1 MLRLCPDRP
10 LPPYSYVPGH
20 FPHPISDPRGHS
32 YHDAAITTTVPGD
45 HQIMSVP
52 SGHNSDWNESSDYLF
67 GIDLFNHGFYW
78 EAHETWEQVWIELG
92 RTGRDAD
99 FIKGLIK
106 LAASGVKAREGRPI
120 GVQRHAHRAH
130 ELFRQVSEKCIDNE
144 DGVRIGGMDL
154 ISLCG
159 AAESIAENV
168 ELLIESSDDPLEFV
182 FPLVLVLSAKD
193 KDTAR

>member
-32 YHDAAITTTVPGD
+32 YHAATTAMGD
-45 HQIMSVP
+45 HPIVPVSV
-52 SGHNSDWNESSDYLF
+52 SIDFNWNQSSDYLF

-106 LAASGVKAREGRPI
+106 LAASGVKAREGRPV
-120 GVQRHAHRAH
+120 GLQRHAHRAH
-130 ELFRQVSEKCIDNE
+130 ELFQIVSEYRTENE
-144 DGVRIGGMDL
+144 AVVYIGGMDL
-154 ISLCG
+154 RSVCE
-159 AAESIAENV
+159 AANAIAENAGH
-168 ELLIESSDDPLEFV
+168 LINSTDDPLKIV
-182 FPLVLVLSAKD
+182 LPLVLVSSANKKD
-193 KDTAR
+193 KSH